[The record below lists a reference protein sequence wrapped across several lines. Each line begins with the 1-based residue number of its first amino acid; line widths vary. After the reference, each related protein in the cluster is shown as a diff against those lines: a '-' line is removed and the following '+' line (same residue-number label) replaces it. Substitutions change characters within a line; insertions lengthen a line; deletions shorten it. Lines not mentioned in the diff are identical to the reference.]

1 MTGQMSEAQK
11 GYHEAMMRMDAPMMA
26 GMMAKD
32 ADVAW
37 ACAMIPHH
45 RSAVEMSQVLLRTG
59 DNPETRKLAEK
70 IIGDQEKEIAELTAW
85 VEKNAARETNAATGS
100 TTPRQ

>member
-1 MTGQMSEAQK
+1 MSPAGAAEQ
-11 GYHEAMMRMDAPMMA
+11 MRMDAPVMT

-59 DNPETRKLAEK
+59 DNPETKKIAEK
-70 IIGDQEKEIAELTAW
+70 TKRSLLI
-85 VEKNAARETNAATGS
+85 RRRRS
-100 TTPRQ
+100 PS